1 MSRSADRASRRTP
14 APQARAK
21 ARPPASRRAPAGRGS
36 AAGRGRSAPS
46 LPGVVFDRL
55 ADGVVVV
62 DAAGGVRFA
71 NRAARE
77 LLGIGPRGL
86 AGRPGRE
93 VVRSAVAGE
102 DLFAPALRGRRRE
115 TETLLVAGRGE
126 EIPAR
131 VAVVPLG
138 AGQGAAAVVTDL
150 TTTRR
155 LEQALRRRER
165 LTLMGQ
171 LSAGVAHEVRNPLA
185 GISSSAQVLL
195 GRFEPRDERTR
206 FVKAILDEVNRL
218 DRIVTRLLQFARPE
232 EPRLRRAS
240 LADAVRR
247 LLGASGEWL
256 AESGIEVETA
266 IPASV
271 PEVWFDPDHIHQVLL
286 NLVSNSVQAMPKGGK
301 LRLEVRALTRRGVA
315 RGAGRRRADLGRGR
329 SAGERRGPPQRVVQV
344 RVVDGGQG
352 IAKEALSRMFDPFFT
367 TKPSGTGLGLSICQS
382 IVQEHG
388 GTIHVASRPGH
399 GTTVI
404 LELPVERRQG
414 ERRET

>member
-1 MSRSADRASRRTP
+1 LSRSAERTARRSP
-14 APQARAK
+14 P
-21 ARPPASRRAPAGRGS
+21 RPVAGRPASG
-36 AAGRGRSAPS
+36 

-55 ADGVVVV
+55 ADGVVIV
-62 DAAGGVRFA
+62 DAAGAVRFA

-77 LLGIGPRGL
+77 LLGLGPRAV
-86 AGRPGRE
+86 AGRPGRA
-93 VVRSAVAGE
+93 VLRSAIPDE

-115 TETLLVAGRGE
+115 TETLLVAARGE

-131 VAVVPLG
+131 IAVVPLG
-138 AGQGAAAVVTDL
+138 GAGGAAAVITDL

-165 LTLMGQ
+165 LTVMGQ

-206 FVKAILDEVNRL
+206 FVKAILDEVGRL

-247 LLGASGEWL
+247 LLEASGDWL
-256 AESGIEVETA
+256 AESGIAVETA
-266 IPASV
+266 LPPDL
-271 PEVWFDPDHIHQVLL
+271 PEVWFDPDLIHQVLL

-301 LRLEVRALTRRGVA
+301 LRLEVRALTRRGVT
-315 RGAGRRRADLGRGR
+315 RGAGRRQDDL
-329 SAGERRGPPQRVVQV
+329 AGAGASVVRRGPPQRVVQA
-344 RVVDGGQG
+344 RVTDSGQG
-352 IAKEALSRMFDPFFT
+352 IAKETQARMFDPFFT
-367 TKPSGTGLGLSICQS
+367 TKPAGTGLGLSICQS

-414 ERRET
+414 ERRAI